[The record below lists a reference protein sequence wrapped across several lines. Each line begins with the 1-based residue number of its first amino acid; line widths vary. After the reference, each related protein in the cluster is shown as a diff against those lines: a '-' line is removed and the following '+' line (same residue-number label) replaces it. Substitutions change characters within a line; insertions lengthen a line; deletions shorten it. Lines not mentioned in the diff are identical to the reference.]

1 MRTQF
6 SDEEGGGVVSGADSA
21 EFAYFFT
28 EPMHHQITAW
38 EFCCSE
44 LLSRRFVGIWG
55 IAKVA
60 KSQIIAGHLE

>member
-1 MRTQF
+1 
-6 SDEEGGGVVSGADSA
+6 
-21 EFAYFFT
+21 
-28 EPMHHQITAW
+28 MHHQITAW